1 MTDTKQ
7 QNRRNFIRNIA
18 TGSAGAIAFS
28 GLSFGKNNEE
38 QMTAQK
44 DYSKRARKIVKNCS
58 VVNMLG
64 FYQEEYKKIGGKEL
78 SEHWIDKVGSFTKKD
93 FEKIKSFECS
103 H

>member
-44 DYSKRARKIVKNCS
+44 DYSKRARKIVKKL
-58 VVNMLG
+58 LG
-64 FYQEEYKKIGGKEL
+64 RQYAWLL
-78 SEHWIDKVGSFTKKD
+78 SGRIQKD
-93 FEKIKSFECS
+93 RWKRAFRTLDR
-103 H
+103 